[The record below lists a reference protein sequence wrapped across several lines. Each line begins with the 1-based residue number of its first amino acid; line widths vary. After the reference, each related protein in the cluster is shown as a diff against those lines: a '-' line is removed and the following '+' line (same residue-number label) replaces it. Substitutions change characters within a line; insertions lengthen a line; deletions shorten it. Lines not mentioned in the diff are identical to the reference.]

1 MKRKVK
7 VDKNL
12 IKKMLNIPQKKL
24 DKELIELMLKNI
36 VNRVEKEHLYSESS
50 WIVEEYNQLQ
60 HSLDALYSFIYT
72 PHQSNLSSKDAQV
85 FASYAVQQ
93 SKKLKDIVNILADNK
108 IQISNQR
115 KTLQNLPL
123 IPTS

>member
-1 MKRKVK
+1 MKKKVK

-12 IKKMLNIPQKKL
+12 IKKMFNMPQKKL

-36 VNRVEKEHLYSESS
+36 INRVQQKHLYSESS
-50 WIVEEYNQLQ
+50 WVIEEYNQLQ
-60 HSLDALYSFIYT
+60 YSLDALYSFIYT
-72 PHQSNLSSKDAQV
+72 PHQSHLSLKDAQV

-115 KTLQNLPL
+115 KPPKKLPL
-123 IPTS
+123 VPIA